1 LMPAPLRT
9 PKAPSTTAFPSN
21 WSPGMGTSIQED
33 EGGDGIGIGINF
45 YDDNG
50 SSHRF
55 SFQPEV
61 TSDVARPLS
70 PVLEDISNDP
80 TLTATATPKKDVIGQ
95 IDDLLTRVYSEQGQS
110 LDRSARKLSVTSTT
124 HSNRS
129 GPRSRDSSR
138 NFSPVVSNSLAYTP
152 SRQPLRGET
161 FASIQ
166 RSQSLYSPSTLHR
179 EAHSPRTT
187 LRISSATP
195 LEPYRLTSGDNRKQ
209 TTGSGFS
216 PSESSPSLSYATYG
230 HRIPGAPNSS
240 PTIVK
245 RSNRNIP
252 SGPQV
257 STNQQRLSLYFNE
270 EELHLAYLKVEAL
283 RENLHCPGHEF
294 CNTCIDTEYATIF
307 TVMMATTFPPEDRA
321 TIIKHNRSL
330 RTIKNVSRLISPLH
344 ALLTLPR
351 KSRISSRP
359 D

>member
-1 LMPAPLRT
+1 MSDYLILIPAPLRT

-21 WSPGMGTSIQED
+21 FSPGMGAFNQED
-33 EGGDGIGIGINF
+33 EGGDSIGIGINF
-45 YDDNG
+45 YDDSG
-50 SSHRF
+50 QSHRF

-61 TSDVARPLS
+61 TSDTARPLS
-70 PVLEDISNDP
+70 PVLDDISNHP
-80 TLTATATPKKDVIGQ
+80 TLTPTPTPTPKKDVIGQ

-110 LDRSARKLSVTSTT
+110 LDRSARKASVTSTT

-138 NFSPVVSNSLAYTP
+138 NFSPVVPNSLAYTP

-166 RSQSLYSPSTLHR
+166 RSQSLYSPTTLHR

-195 LEPYRLTSGDNRKQ
+195 LEPYRLTSGDNRIQQ

-216 PSESSPSLSYATYG
+216 PIESSPSLSYATYG
-230 HRIPGAPNSS
+230 HRIPGAPKSS

-252 SGPQV
+252 SVPQV

-294 CNTCIDTEYATIF
+294 CNTCIDTEYARIF

-330 RTIKNVSRLISPLH
+330 RTIKNVSKVDFTFACSANI
-344 ALLTLPR
+344 A
-351 KSRISSRP
+351 
-359 D
+359 

>member
-1 LMPAPLRT
+1 MSDDSFLLMPAPLRT
-9 PKAPSTTAFPSN
+9 PKAPSTSAFQSN
-21 WSPGMGTSIQED
+21 CSLSGTTLIPED
-33 EGGDGIGIGINF
+33 EGADSIGIGINF
-45 YDDNG
+45 YDDKG
-50 SSHRF
+50 ESHRF

-61 TSDVARPLS
+61 TSEVARPLS
-70 PVLEDISNDP
+70 PVHEDISNDP
-80 TLTATATPKKDVIGQ
+80 TLTPTPKKDVIGQ

-110 LDRSARKLSVTSTT
+110 LDRSARKASVTSTT

-138 NFSPVVSNSLAYTP
+138 NFSPVVTLSYTTP

-166 RSQSLYSPSTLHR
+166 RSQSLYSPSTLHL
-179 EAHSPRTT
+179 EAHSP
-187 LRISSATP
+187 RISSATP
-195 LEPYRLTSGDNRKQ
+195 LEPYRLTSGDNRIKQ

-245 RSNRNIP
+245 KSNRNIP
-252 SGPQV
+252 SVPQV

-283 RENLHCPGHEF
+283 QENLHCPGHEF
-294 CNTCIDTEYATIF
+294 CNTCIDTEYARIF

-330 RTIKNVSRLISPLH
+330 RTIKTVSKVDFTFACSANIG
-344 ALLTLPR
+344 
-351 KSRISSRP
+351 
-359 D
+359 

>member
-1 LMPAPLRT
+1 MPAPLRT
-9 PKAPSTTAFPSN
+9 PKAPSTTAFQSN
-21 WSPGMGTSIQED
+21 CSLGMGTSIQED

-50 SSHRF
+50 STHRF

-61 TSDVARPLS
+61 TSDAARPLS
-70 PVLEDISNDP
+70 PVLEDISNNL
-80 TLTATATPKKDVIGQ
+80 TLTPTPKKDVIGQ

-110 LDRSARKLSVTSTT
+110 LDRSARKASVNSTT

-129 GPRSRDSSR
+129 GPPSRDASR
-138 NFSPVVSNSLAYTP
+138 NISPVVSNSLVYTP

-195 LEPYRLTSGDNRKQ
+195 LEPYRLISGDRQ

-216 PSESSPSLSYATYG
+216 PREPSPSLSYATYG
-230 HRIPGAPNSS
+230 HRIPGAPNPS

-283 RENLHCPGHEF
+283 RVNLHCPGHEY
-294 CNTCIDTEYATIF
+294 CNTCIDTEYARIF

-330 RTIKNVSRLISPLH
+330 RTIKNVSKVDFTFACGANI
-344 ALLTLPR
+344 A
-351 KSRISSRP
+351 
-359 D
+359 

>member
-1 LMPAPLRT
+1 
-9 PKAPSTTAFPSN
+9 
-21 WSPGMGTSIQED
+21 MGTLIPED
-33 EGGDGIGIGINF
+33 ESGDSIGIGINF

-50 SSHRF
+50 GSHRF
-55 SFQPEV
+55 SFQAGV
-61 TSDVARPLS
+61 TSDAARPLS

-80 TLTATATPKKDVIGQ
+80 TLTPTPKKDVIGQ

-110 LDRSARKLSVTSTT
+110 LDRSARKASVTSTT

-138 NFSPVVSNSLAYTP
+138 NFSPVGSNSLAYTTP

-166 RSQSLYSPSTLHR
+166 RSQSLYSPSTLYR
-179 EAHSPRTT
+179 EAHSPKTT
-187 LRISSATP
+187 FRISSATP
-195 LEPYRLTSGDNRKQ
+195 LEPYRLTSGDNRIQQ

-216 PSESSPSLSYATYG
+216 PSESSPSLSYVTYG

-252 SGPQV
+252 SVHQV

-294 CNTCIDTEYATIF
+294 CNTCIDTEYARIF

-330 RTIKNVSRLISPLH
+330 RTIKNVSKVDFTFAGVANI
-344 ALLTLPR
+344 A
-351 KSRISSRP
+351 
-359 D
+359 

>member
-1 LMPAPLRT
+1 
-9 PKAPSTTAFPSN
+9 
-21 WSPGMGTSIQED
+21 MGTLIHED

-45 YDDNG
+45 YDDKG
-50 SSHRF
+50 ESHRF

-61 TSDVARPLS
+61 ASDVARPLS

-80 TLTATATPKKDVIGQ
+80 TLTPTPKKDVIGQ

-110 LDRSARKLSVTSTT
+110 LDRSARKASVTSTT

-129 GPRSRDSSR
+129 GPRSRDSSH

-166 RSQSLYSPSTLHR
+166 RSQSLSSPNTLHR
-179 EAHSPRTT
+179 EAHSPTT
-187 LRISSATP
+187 TPRISSATP
-195 LEPYRLTSGDNRKQ
+195 LEPYRLTSGDKRIQQ
-209 TTGSGFS
+209 TIGSGFS
-216 PSESSPSLSYATYG
+216 PSESLLSLSYATYG

-245 RSNRNIP
+245 RSNRTF
-252 SGPQV
+252 SVPQV

-270 EELHLAYLKVEAL
+270 EELHLAYVKVEAL
-283 RENLHCPGHEF
+283 KENLHCPGHEF
-294 CNTCIDTEYATIF
+294 CNTCIDTEYARIF

-330 RTIKNVSRLISPLH
+330 RTIKNVSKFDFTFACI
-344 ALLTLPR
+344 ANMA
-351 KSRISSRP
+351 
-359 D
+359 